1 MEQPENDDPG
11 VCAGAA
17 KKLKAAADLIR
28 TYRPLFEKNFGDEK
42 IQDHTAWKYLLY
54 SGRAAEMYISML
66 KYRRQGSED
75 RVSEEYRK
83 LKEYLG
89 RTEEEW
95 QEGFDVYWFIK
106 DRDKKFLPS
115 DT

>member
-1 MEQPENDDPG
+1 
-11 VCAGAA
+11 
-17 KKLKAAADLIR
+17 
-28 TYRPLFEKNFGDEK
+28 
-42 IQDHTAWKYLLY
+42 
-54 SGRAAEMYISML
+54 MYISML
-66 KYRRQGSED
+66 KYRRQGSAD